1 MFFSKIYYLYK
12 NTSHNVCVIY
22 SYIHERETYT
32 NTKFYVV
39 HSLKY
44 SVQLDTIQYL

>member
-1 MFFSKIYYLYK
+1 MNEIK
-12 NTSHNVCVIY
+12 
-22 SYIHERETYT
+22 

-44 SVQLDTIQYL
+44 SVQLDINQTHMEVLCYGEKLLLTRPITIIR

>member
-1 MFFSKIYYLYK
+1 M
-12 NTSHNVCVIY
+12 CVAIY
-22 SYIHERETYT
+22 SYIHEWETDK

-44 SVQLDTIQYL
+44 SVWLDTIQYI

>member
-1 MFFSKIYYLYK
+1 MNEIK
-12 NTSHNVCVIY
+12 
-22 SYIHERETYT
+22 

-44 SVQLDTIQYL
+44 SVQLDTNQTHMEVLCQGENCVTNQTYYNC

>member
-1 MFFSKIYYLYK
+1 MF
-12 NTSHNVCVIY
+12 VVIY
-22 SYIHERETYT
+22 SYIHEWETDK

-44 SVQLDTIQYL
+44 SVQLDRNQTHMEVLC